1 MILLSGNKKIMKRY
15 FYIFVIL
22 LSFFAQ
28 NVFAANP
35 RPTVVRVVGLLPD
48 TPVLGTN
55 CTYRAWLDDNKDE
68 MIVNGNGADGKPILG
83 AMFTEIE
90 GSPGEYRIMFS
101 LSGFV
106 TNWVQEKNYLNIEV
120 IYNGRTSVAW
130 RELIPKNSTISTG
143 YWNDESKYIT
153 FPELK
158 LNISESSLT
167 LCQGATSGNTL
178 TPTMSDGSSVSSTTW
193 KQENGDAIPGIVVNN
208 GIANFSGVT
217 TAKTYSV
224 VAECNGVQSDPVSV
238 TVKTKP
244 AKPTLTSDKT
254 SVCSREQIKLSASS
268 TTPNV
273 SYAWQFPTGVGNAA
287 EITYEPTGP
296 ANYSVKAVLDK
307 CESDASNTVRVEI
320 KPNIQL
326 QGGVTTTCETGTFK
340 AVFSVNNGT
349 APFEV
354 ASDAG
359 FNNLITSGISWS
371 GTTATLTGLSF
382 GSHTYYVRGAAGSCG
397 SVSVTAAKND
407 ADCGCGASFRL
418 EMTDG
423 TSSKPGED
431 LMPIYIIAKYNAP
444 FVKHSFKLKKPDG
457 SVESQDMITEKRFKF
472 VPEVPGTYELIE
484 YKAYTADESYSCGVS
499 NGDTKA
505 TPIVT
510 ADELVVTAKGSAG
523 CPSATLTAEA
533 TVSGGTAPY
542 TYKWTTGALNVSGTN
557 KVTVTNG
564 STAAS
569 GNYDFE
575 VVVTDAAG
583 VSKTARTQVTIY
595 PNASA
600 TVTDIRCDAA
610 GENFDVVITA
620 QGTAPY
626 KILRNGAEVPGATWM
641 GNVVTISNLSS
652 AGQPYTYTVQ
662 DANKCKDATVNVV
675 ANCDCSARLEMKL
688 GDEVACGRPGETKKL
703 ILDAS
708 GGTSYSFKLLNK
720 DAEPLFVVNG
730 ETQNHW
736 EVEVDYE
743 DAGECR
749 IVDFKGVTTASPD
762 GCDGTVIPSRID
774 VKFIPVPY
782 VTAGENIVACGD
794 DPITLKANGDSGL
807 TFTWDNGVEDGVPF
821 NPPVGVPTTYTV
833 RGTNAEGCWNEA
845 SVEVTV
851 DEKPMV
857 TAMATPPLA
866 ICKGEAVTLVSGGT
880 ADTYTW
886 DNGGVEGEGNMPETT
901 TRYTVTGTMDAT
913 GCSDTASVLVVVNMP
928 AEITE
933 APKDRAI
940 AIGKNVNFTVK
951 AIGNNLTYQWQ
962 WYHAD
967 SDTWTTFTDN
977 TTSYPK
983 VSGATTEELVLEE
996 VPESW
1001 DGRKVKCIVQGDC
1014 GAPAEAEAN
1023 LSVKECFDI
1032 LGDIAMGEGIIPET
1046 GENTE
1051 VDGWYCKGNR
1061 IAVKALIELA
1071 DPEYGEVAFSHYTWT
1086 IDGLPADKVIES
1098 DSSILSWI
1106 PEYYEDDIVVKVG
1119 VYCDGACEPV
1129 YSRPLRLKARTPDDV
1144 KLKIVTSIDPETSFC
1159 PGDTIVF
1166 AAALENDKPG
1176 SEVHWYR
1183 DIFDRGRGLTK
1194 EFVMDQKDTWVRA
1207 VFEPAA
1213 DMCVEHEVG
1222 DSIFLSV
1229 KPYVQPTL
1237 SIDNNIHDTIACRG
1251 DSLIFRAYW
1260 EHAGDRPTL
1269 VWQQDIWERGYG
1281 EYATIHL
1288 NDKDTWVKCELKPGN
1303 DVCYAGERII
1313 DTMVVRV
1320 IEPGTLTIE
1329 CDMTDK
1335 HFGDELVFVSTV
1347 GGNVGEHWNYNWFV
1361 NNGMLLDRTEPEYS
1375 SSDLKQGDVVQAS
1388 IVGDQICVNRIWSN
1402 EITVNYK
1409 NYLTRDTMV
1418 TIYVGEKITNLNM
1431 FKEGD
1436 TGRYFIISEYPRNG
1450 QASMNPQT
1458 GEFSYTP
1465 NRDFVGVDLV
1475 TYRVQKPGDKTD
1487 FEEGTIFI
1495 TVESGGLLDIPN
1507 IITPNGDGVNDV
1519 WNLRKI
1525 TEKYSE
1531 YVITV
1536 YSRSGR
1542 VVWQVRNDYDN
1553 QFDGQGGGNG
1563 TYFVPSLPSGIYTY
1577 VIDLNRGERK
1587 LISWLEIRTTFNRG
1601 YYR

>member
-1 MILLSGNKKIMKRY
+1 MKR
-15 FYIFVIL
+15 FLFIFITL
-22 LSFFAQ
+22 TCIFLGQ
-28 NVFAANP
+28 NVFAAPP
-35 RPTVVRVVGLLPD
+35 RMVQVRIVGLLPD
-48 TPVLGTN
+48 APVVGGNLTW
-55 CTYRAWLDDNKDE
+55 RAWLENKKGEGDLME
-68 MIVNGNGADGKPILG
+68 NNKIGGKDVAQADLL
-83 AMFTEIE
+83 AFTT
-90 GSPGEYRIMFS
+90 PGEYRLMFNMS
-101 LSGFV
+101 SFPAWQAGQTLH
-106 TNWVQEKNYLNIEV
+106 IEV
-120 IYNGRTSVAW
+120 LYKGRTANAW
-130 RELIPKNSTISTG
+130 SDPIPTLAGGSNYTD
-143 YWNDESKYIT
+143 NEAKYIT

-158 LNISESSLT
+158 LLVTPSPNPLT
-167 LCQGATSGNTL
+167 ICEGATGTL
-178 TPTMSDGSSVSSTTW
+178 TPKMSDNSSAENTTW
-193 KQENGDAIPGIVVNN
+193 KQADGSAIPNLSVSKGV
-208 GIANFSGVT
+208 ANFSKVG
-217 TAKTYSV
+217 AGTYTV
-224 VAECNGVQSDPVSV
+224 VGTCNGIESDPVTV
-238 TVKTKP
+238 TIKQTP
-244 AKPTLTSDKT
+244 AKPTLAIDKT
-254 SVCSREQIKLSASS
+254 SICSNEEVQLTATCATGGVAYKWSNLTGTGATMTDKPTANKRYTVQANLNNCLS
-268 TTPNV
+268 V
-273 SYAWQFPTGVGNAA
+273 
-287 EITYEPTGP
+287 
-296 ANYSVKAVLDK
+296 
-307 CESDASNTVRVEI
+307 ASNEVSVTL
-320 KPNIQL
+320 KPNISL
-326 QGGVTTTCETGTFK
+326 NGSVATTCETGTFK

-359 FNNLITSGISWS
+359 FNNLITSGISWN
-371 GTTATLTGLSF
+371 GTQATLTGLSF
-382 GSHTYYVRGAAGSCG
+382 GSHTYYVRGATGSCG
-397 SVSVTAAKND
+397 SVTVTAAKND
-407 ADCGCGASFRL
+407 ADCGCDARFKL
-418 EMTDG
+418 EMTEG

-431 LMPIYIIAKYNAP
+431 LKPIFIIADYNAP

-457 SVESQDMITEKRFKF
+457 SIESVNMITDKKYRYEPK
-472 VPEVPGTYELIE
+472 ETGTYELIE
-484 YKAYTADESYSCGVS
+484 YKAYTADESYNCGVS

-505 TPIVT
+505 TPVVT

-523 CPSATLTAEA
+523 CPTATLTAEA
-533 TVSGGTAPY
+533 TVTGGTAPY
-542 TYKWTTGALNVSGTN
+542 TYRWTTGALNVSGTD

-564 STAAS
+564 ATAAA
-569 GNYDFE
+569 GDYNFE

-583 VSKTARTQVTIY
+583 VSKTASTKVTIY
-595 PNASA
+595 PNANAS
-600 TVTDIRCDAA
+600 VTDIRCDAT
-610 GENFDVVITA
+610 GEHFDVVITA
-620 QGTAPY
+620 QGTSPY
-626 KILRNGAEVPGATWM
+626 KILRNGADVTGATWA
-641 GNVVTISNLSS
+641 GNVVTVTNLSS
-652 AGQPYTYTVQ
+652 DQQPYTFTVQ
-662 DANKCKDATVNVV
+662 DKNKCKDATVNVE
-675 ANCDCSARLEMKL
+675 ANCDCNARLEMKL
-688 GDEVACGRPGETKKL
+688 GDEVACARPGETKKL

-720 DAEPLFVVNG
+720 NAEPLFVVNG

-736 EVEVDYE
+736 EVDVDYE

-749 IVDFKGVTTASPD
+749 IVEFKGVTTASPD
-762 GCDGTVIPSRID
+762 GCEGTVIPGKID
-774 VKFIPVPY
+774 VKFIPLPY
-782 VTAGENIVACGD
+782 VTAGDNVVACGD

-807 TFTWDNGVEDGVPF
+807 TFDWDNGVQDGVPF

-857 TAMATPPLA
+857 SAMATPTA
-866 ICKGEAVTLVSGGT
+866 ICKGETLTLESHGT
-880 ADTYTW
+880 ADTYVW
-886 DNGGVEGEGNMPETT
+886 NNGGVEGEGNMPETT

-940 AIGKNVNFTVK
+940 AIGKNVSFKVK

-1001 DGRKVKCIVQGDC
+1001 DGRKVKCVVQGDC

-1032 LGDIAMGEGIIPET
+1032 LGDIAMGEGIIPEK
-1046 GENTE
+1046 GENSE
-1051 VDGWYCKGNR
+1051 VDGWYCKGTR

-1071 DPEYGEVAFSHYTWT
+1071 DPEYGEVAFAHYTWT

-1098 DSSILSWI
+1098 DSSILTWI

-1213 DMCVEHEVG
+1213 DMCVEHEVN

-1251 DSLIFRAYW
+1251 DSLLFRARW
-1260 EHAGDRPTL
+1260 ENAGDHPTL

-1347 GGNVGEHWNYNWFV
+1347 DGNVGTHWNYNWFV

-1375 SSDLKQGDVVQAS
+1375 ANDLKQGDVVQAS

-1465 NRDFVGVDLV
+1465 NRGFVGVDLV

-1525 TEKYSE
+1525 TEQYSE

-1587 LISWLEIRTTFNRG
+1587 LVSWLEIRTTFNRG